1 MSRVRVPRAVGVA
14 LAVAALLLAGCS
26 QQELYGQLSER
37 QANEM
42 VALLQGAGVEAHKV
56 SHEAGQ
62 FAVTARSEQFGRA
75 IDLLHANGFPR
86 GSFDTVGQV
95 FKKEGFV
102 STPVEERARLT
113 YALSQELANTLQSI
127 DGVIVARVHLAVPEK
142 DPLADKPRPAS
153 ASVFIKVRPGHDLA
167 PQVGQIKAIV
177 VNGVEGLP
185 YDSVTVAMF
194 PGEAVATPRPAAPD
208 APLTAPLTIAAG
220 TGALAMLAGAGV
232 WGWRRRQPVVEPGA
246 PALVDV
252 SAGGRDA
259 AAR

>member
-1 MSRVRVPRAVGVA
+1 MEHE
-14 LAVAALLLAGCS
+14 LLAADG
-26 QQELYGQLSER
+26 EHHHL
-37 QANEM
+37 
-42 VALLQGAGVEAHKV
+42 AGH
-56 SHEAGQ
+56 
-62 FAVTARSEQFGRA
+62 FAVTTRSQQFGRA

-102 STPVEERARLT
+102 STPVEEHARLT
-113 YALSQELANTLQSI
+113 YALSQELANTLQTI

-167 PQVGQIKAIV
+167 PQVGQMKAIV

-185 YDSVTVAMF
+185 YDNVTVAMF
-194 PGEAVATPRPAAPD
+194 PGETVGTPQEEAAEP
-208 APLTAPLTIAAG
+208 PLTAPLTAAAG
-220 TGALAMLAGAGV
+220 TGALFMLAGAGV
-232 WGWRRRQPVVEPGA
+232 WGWRRRRPQA
-246 PALVDV
+246 PSAALVEV
-252 SAGGRDA
+252 SARGRDA